1 MKINNS
7 DAYNKGAQWN
17 RDDKDSLKTSKKDK
31 SDKGKCYNCGKVGH
45 WARECRKPKQINVNE
60 KAKNHDHD
68 NSASP
73 DDMATV
79 VECPKKRLRTLI
91 YKVIPH
97 DLRDINDMEVEES
110 TTEEPAFDE
119 P

>member
-1 MKINNS
+1 
-7 DAYNKGAQWN
+7 
-17 RDDKDSLKTSKKDK
+17 
-31 SDKGKCYNCGKVGH
+31 
-45 WARECRKPKQINVNE
+45 
-60 KAKNHDHD
+60 
-68 NSASP
+68 
-73 DDMATV
+73 MATV

>member
-45 WARECRKPKQINVNE
+45 WARESRKPK
-60 KAKNHDHD
+60 
-68 NSASP
+68 
-73 DDMATV
+73 
-79 VECPKKRLRTLI
+79 
-91 YKVIPH
+91 
-97 DLRDINDMEVEES
+97 
-110 TTEEPAFDE
+110 
-119 P
+119 